1 MTLPHL
7 LLQGK
12 VIVNQPS
19 CNHLQQAGPVDLKDG
34 SRLVLRTAL
43 QTVSLTHRFFINLFV
58 NIQLSLAQGL

>member
-1 MTLPHL
+1 MTLPRL

-12 VIVNQPS
+12 VTVNQPS

-43 QTVSLTHRFFINLFV
+43 QNSLH
-58 NIQLSLAQGL
+58 LSFPYPQIVYQPVC